1 MPTQETRRILKEFGI
16 AVTDFEDALDQQ
28 LAAEYVSNAEAAM
41 AARLEEVM
49 RLVEELRAKQK

>member
-1 MPTQETRRILKEFGI
+1 MPSQETRRVLKEFGI

-28 LAAEYVSNAEAAM
+28 LAAEDVSTAEAAM